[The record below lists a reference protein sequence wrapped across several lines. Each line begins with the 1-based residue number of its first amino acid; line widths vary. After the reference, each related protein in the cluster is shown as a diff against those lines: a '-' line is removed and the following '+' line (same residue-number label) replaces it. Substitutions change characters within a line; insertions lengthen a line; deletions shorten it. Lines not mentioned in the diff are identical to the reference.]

1 MSHPWRENVIKGDT
15 KCHDVTMT
23 DNSPQISKTAQREAA
38 ALAVASGKKIG
49 EIAKAAKTSPRTIYR
64 WLEQADFQRL
74 IREFESGSK
83 NEAPEVV
90 NALVESHQSRMMAAA
105 SFQLSGSE
113 YRKRLTGAEGEWFD
127 TIERV
132 GMAQTFRDS
141 SIALMSRLSDQLT
154 EPEPTK
160 RFFAII
166 LQLAEEYVS
175 REDNPYGAA
184 EIDKLQSRL
193 APSPDELATA
203 MDKAGKLYDR
213 SLRLIYGDKLRV
225 QQNLLLGVFERILS
239 GQFSVPQLQQICRA
253 TLLEFSSI
261 AGDVETLARTKE
273 GKP

>member
-1 MSHPWRENVIKGDT
+1 MS
-15 KCHDVTMT
+15 
-23 DNSPQISKTAQREAA
+23 DNSSQIEKRVKREAA
-38 ALAVASGKKIG
+38 ALALAGGKKIP
-49 EIAKAAKTSPRTIYR
+49 EVAKTTGVSSRTLYR
-64 WLEQADFQRL
+64 WLEEAGFQRL
-74 IREFESGSK
+74 IREFESGSR

-105 SFQLSGSE
+105 SFSLSESE
-113 YRKRLTGAEGEWFD
+113 YRKRLTGEEGMWYDEID
-127 TIERV
+127 RV

-141 SIALMSRLSDQLT
+141 SIALMARLSDQLT
-154 EPEPTK
+154 EPEPSK

-166 LQLAEEYVS
+166 LEMAEEYVS
-175 REDNPYGAA
+175 REDNPYGAV

-193 APSPDELATA
+193 APSPGELAAA

-225 QQNLLLGVFERILS
+225 QQNLLLSVFERVLS

-261 AGDVETLARTKE
+261 AGDVESLVQTRKD
-273 GKP
+273 K